1 MRKDQGAEE
10 EVAQAIMTTD
20 LIEKH
25 ALVRGDGFSVGGI
38 CKGSGMIAP
47 NMGTMIALLYTD
59 AEITAGGLRQALRLA
74 ARRSFNRVV
83 VDGDTSTNDI
93 AICTATG
100 KAGRVP
106 QAAFR
111 SALEE
116 CARSLAIQIARD
128 GEGATN
134 SSRWWS
140 GVPGPRRGPPTLQG
154 PWSDRRSSRPRSMAR
169 IPTGDGYRRG
179 RTGRVEFDPDQVSL
193 SIGAGDERTPLLDRG
208 EIVADLARAKQAMKG
223 REVRFELD
231 LGQGQGEATAWG
243 CDLTEKVRGD
253 QREVYDVK
261 REEVLMEALPYIQR
275 FHGKTIVIKLG
286 GHAMVDQEILEM
298 AIRDAVLLQYVGM
311 KVVIVHGGGPE
322 ITEKMQAM
330 GKEPK
335 FVGGLRITDL
345 ETLEIAQMVLVGKIN
360 DGIVSLI
367 ARGGARGV
375 GLSGNDGNLVIARK
389 MDPQKVKEG
398 GRVKEVDLGYV
409 GEIETVDPAVLL
421 TLLDKGYIPV
431 IAPIAI
437 DREGTS
443 LNINADTAAGEIA
456 VALRA
461 FKLVNLTDVDG
472 VMDAGRTQIY
482 RRLTT
487 VEMERLIADG
497 TVSGGMIPKITSSL
511 NAVKNGVE
519 QAHIINGN
527 RGHNLLLELFTN
539 AGVGT
544 MISR

>member
-1 MRKDQGAEE
+1 
-10 EVAQAIMTTD
+10 
-20 LIEKH
+20 
-25 ALVRGDGFSVGGI
+25 
-38 CKGSGMIAP
+38 
-47 NMGTMIALLYTD
+47 
-59 AEITAGGLRQALRLA
+59 
-74 ARRSFNRVV
+74 
-83 VDGDTSTNDI
+83 
-93 AICTATG
+93 
-100 KAGRVP
+100 
-106 QAAFR
+106 
-111 SALEE
+111 
-116 CARSLAIQIARD
+116 
-128 GEGATN
+128 
-134 SSRWWS
+134 
-140 GVPGPRRGPPTLQG
+140 
-154 PWSDRRSSRPRSMAR
+154 
-169 IPTGDGYRRG
+169 
-179 RTGRVEFDPDQVSL
+179 
-193 SIGAGDERTPLLDRG
+193 
-208 EIVADLARAKQAMKG
+208 
-223 REVRFELD
+223 
-231 LGQGQGEATAWG
+231 
-243 CDLTEKVRGD
+243 
-253 QREVYDVK
+253 
-261 REEVLMEALPYIQR
+261 MEALPYIQR

-335 FVGGLRITDL
+335 FVGGLRITDA

-375 GLSGNDGNLVIARK
+375 GLSGNDGNLMIARK

-398 GRVKEVDLGYV
+398 GRFKEVDLGYV
-409 GEIETVDPAVLL
+409 GEIETVDPALLL

-443 LNINADTAAGEIA
+443 LNINADTAAAEIA

-461 FKLVNLTDVDG
+461 FKLINLTDVDG

-487 VEMERLIADG
+487 VELERLIGDG
-497 TVSGGMIPKITSSL
+497 TVSGGMIPKIASSL
-511 NAVKNGVE
+511 NAVKNGVD

-527 RGHNLLLELFTN
+527 RGHNLLLELFTD

>member
-1 MRKDQGAEE
+1 M
-10 EVAQAIMTTD
+10 
-20 LIEKH
+20 
-25 ALVRGDGFSVGGI
+25 
-38 CKGSGMIAP
+38 
-47 NMGTMIALLYTD
+47 
-59 AEITAGGLRQALRLA
+59 
-74 ARRSFNRVV
+74 
-83 VDGDTSTNDI
+83 
-93 AICTATG
+93 
-100 KAGRVP
+100 
-106 QAAFR
+106 
-111 SALEE
+111 
-116 CARSLAIQIARD
+116 
-128 GEGATN
+128 
-134 SSRWWS
+134 
-140 GVPGPRRGPPTLQG
+140 
-154 PWSDRRSSRPRSMAR
+154 
-169 IPTGDGYRRG
+169 
-179 RTGRVEFDPDQVSL
+179 
-193 SIGAGDERTPLLDRG
+193 
-208 EIVADLARAKQAMKG
+208 
-223 REVRFELD
+223 
-231 LGQGQGEATAWG
+231 
-243 CDLTEKVRGD
+243 
-253 QREVYDVK
+253 K

-335 FVGGLRITDL
+335 FVGGLRITDA

-367 ARGGARGV
+367 AKGGAKGV
-375 GLSGNDGNLVIARK
+375 GLSGNDGNLMIARK

-409 GEIETVDPAVLL
+409 GEIEHVDPAVLL

-431 IAPIAI
+431 VAPIAI

-456 VALRA
+456 VALKA

-487 VEMERLIADG
+487 AELERLIADG
-497 TVSGGMIPKITSSL
+497 TVSGGMIPKIASSL
-511 NAVKNGVE
+511 NAVKNGVG
-519 QAHIINGN
+519 QAHILNGN
-527 RGHNLLLELFTN
+527 RGHNLLLELFTD

-544 MISR
+544 MISP